1 MVAGD
6 EAPVPPRHGGRRRPV
21 TPAVAGLVLRRRRR
35 ATDHDDPESL
45 ARPGRRDSHDDLN
58 SPGLQVSRA
67 RVSDRRRVRV
77 RRRVT
82 GAGLRSTVTL
92 CRFSRCRRV
101 LPARVRVSLRLAGS
115 VGSEP
120 EPQAPTESESVA
132 LGPSKPAATGSGP
145 GGPPCAAGPGHA
157 LANGGSSTA
166 MALRPTQV
174 PSHPA
179 PARAAGCGNL
189 NLLRRTLRRRDGRP
203 AGPAA
208 AASSQ
213 AAAPSPSLSRAP
225 PSCQA
230 VARTRTTRLL
240 RVGCQ
245 CQWSPGRSGPG
256 TSTGTVTSAAAA
268 APTPTGPGPG
278 PARS

>member
-1 MVAGD
+1 M
-6 EAPVPPRHGGRRRPV
+6 
-21 TPAVAGLVLRRRRR
+21 
-35 ATDHDDPESL
+35 
-45 ARPGRRDSHDDLN
+45 
-58 SPGLQVSRA
+58 
-67 RVSDRRRVRV
+67 
-77 RRRVT
+77 
-82 GAGLRSTVTL
+82 
-92 CRFSRCRRV
+92 
-101 LPARVRVSLRLAGS
+101 
-115 VGSEP
+115 
-120 EPQAPTESESVA
+120 A

-145 GGPPCAAGPGHA
+145 GGPPCAAGPGRA

-256 TSTGTVTSAAAA
+256 PGTSTGTVTSAAAA
-268 APTPTGPGPG
+268 APTPRARASARQDRDIGRPRLRQPRRGEPAGPAGPGPLAGDG
-278 PARS
+278 PSPWPPCY